1 MMFVSDGNISPKTKR
16 RLEDRS
22 ETNEL
27 SYKSY
32 TFIILSLKVNLYCKY
47 SCAFITVFFACNT
60 NNEIQC
66 LFICYYLYKC
76 HLWKTLTHINRC
88 IQGTSTYL
96 PQRMK
101 LRKHKSTCIL
111 SQPD

>member
-47 SCAFITVFFACNT
+47 LCAFVTVFFACNS
-60 NNEIQC
+60 NNEIQS
-66 LFICYYLYKC
+66 LFICDYLYKC
-76 HLWKTLTHINRC
+76 NLWKILNR
-88 IQGTSTYL
+88 I
-96 PQRMK
+96 MK

>member
-47 SCAFITVFFACNT
+47 SCAFITVFFACKT
-60 NNEIQC
+60 NDEIQS
-66 LFICYYLYKC
+66 LFICDYLYKC
-76 HLWKTLTHINRC
+76 NLWKILNR
-88 IQGTSTYL
+88 I
-96 PQRMK
+96 RMK
-101 LRKHKSTCIL
+101 LRKHKSTYIL

>member
-22 ETNEL
+22 KTNEL

-32 TFIILSLKVNLYCKY
+32 TFIILSLKANLYCKY
-47 SCAFITVFFACNT
+47 SYTFIIVFFACNA
-60 NNEIQC
+60 NNEMQC
-66 LFICYYLYKC
+66 LFICEYLYKC
-76 HLWKTLTHINRC
+76 HLWKI
-88 IQGTSTYL
+88 

-101 LRKHKSTCIL
+101 LRKLKSTCIL

>member
-1 MMFVSDGNISPKTKR
+1 MMFVSDGNISLKTKR

-47 SCAFITVFFACNT
+47 SCAFITVFFACKT
-60 NNEIQC
+60 NDEIQC
-66 LFICYYLYKC
+66 LFICDYLYKC
-76 HLWKTLTHINRC
+76 NLWKILNR
-88 IQGTSTYL
+88 ITGYKQISSE
-96 PQRMK
+96 K
-101 LRKHKSTCIL
+101 NEIEKS
-111 SQPD
+111 